1 MKKNQRYFEI
11 ISNYTNHNIKIPQRQ
26 TKFSAGYDLESA
38 EDIIFQPKEIKL
50 VPTGVKAYF
59 EPEEFLIICIRSSV
73 PIKKKLIL
81 SNGVG
86 IIDHDYYN
94 NKENEGHIF
103 ISLYNF
109 TNETIKINKGERIA
123 QGIFQKYYLVTEK
136 IDNNK
141 ISNNKRKGG
150 FGSTNY

>member
-1 MKKNQRYFEI
+1 MQKKKRYFEI
-11 ISNYTNHNIKIPQRQ
+11 ISNYINNNIKIPQRQ

-38 EDIIFQPKEIKL
+38 ENVVFKPKEIKL
-50 VPTGVKAYF
+50 VPTGIKVYC
-59 EPEEFLIICIRSSV
+59 EPEEFLMICIRSSI

-94 NKENEGHIF
+94 NHENEGHIF

-109 TNETIKINKGERIA
+109 TNEVIKINKGERIA
-123 QGIFQKYYLVTEK
+123 QGIFQKYYLVEEK
-136 IDNNK
+136 IDNN
-141 ISNNKRKGG
+141 ITNNKRKSG

>member
-1 MKKNQRYFEI
+1 MKKKRYFEI
-11 ISNYTNHNIKIPQRQ
+11 ISNYINNNIKIPKRQ
-26 TKFSAGYDLESA
+26 TKFSAGYDLASA
-38 EDIIFQPKEIKL
+38 EDVIFQPKEIKL
-50 VPTGVKAYF
+50 LPTGVKVYF
-59 EPEEFLIICIRSSV
+59 EPTEFLMICIRSSV

-109 TNETIKINKGERIA
+109 TNEIVKINKGERIA
-123 QGIFQKYYLVTEK
+123 QGIFQKYYIVEEK
-136 IDNNK
+136 IDNH
-141 ISNNKRKGG
+141 ILNNQRKGG